1 MKESRMMKAALDSM
15 ERTVEAILVH
25 NAKLG
30 LPVAMMDAH
39 GKPRLMSARYLLRKR
54 SHQQTSI
61 AKPSVG
67 NLK

>member
-30 LPVAMMDAH
+30 LPVAMMDAR

-54 SHQQTSI
+54 RIQVA
-61 AKPSVG
+61 AKASASG
-67 NLK
+67 LD